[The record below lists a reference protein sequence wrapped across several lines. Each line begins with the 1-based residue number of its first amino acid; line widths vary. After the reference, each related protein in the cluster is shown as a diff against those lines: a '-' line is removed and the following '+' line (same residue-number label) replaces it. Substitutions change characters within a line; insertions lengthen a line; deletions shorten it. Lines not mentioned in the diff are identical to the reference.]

1 MMNILMYI
9 PSFTGKLPKP
19 AQVDPPRWSG
29 RQLVSFAI
37 PKGVNM
43 NMKNKSY
50 DEDLPGGDT
59 LNRVIIKDG
68 ELIQG
73 CIDNKIM
80 DSGSKGLIHMVYND
94 FGHMACKHLLD
105 NLQNVVT
112 RYIVLTGFS
121 VGISDL
127 IADDTTN

>member
-1 MMNILMYI
+1 MYI

-19 AQVDPPRWSG
+19 AQADPPRWSG

-68 ELIQG
+68 RTY
-73 CIDNKIM
+73 
-80 DSGSKGLIHMVYND
+80 SGMY
-94 FGHMACKHLLD
+94 
-105 NLQNVVT
+105 
-112 RYIVLTGFS
+112 
-121 VGISDL
+121 
-127 IADDTTN
+127 